1 MTVIE
6 EEEKKRRAAK
16 DSCSIEEK
24 NVPSEKKHLSG
35 LLFIK
40 TKTQIPLVNS
50 YHHKELWIGV

>member
-16 DSCSIEEK
+16 DSCSTEEK

-35 LLFIK
+35 LLFIQ
-40 TKTQIPLVNS
+40 TNTQIPSVKS
-50 YHHKELWIGV
+50 YHQEELCV